1 MKNFLL
7 MVIACTAISFTA
19 FSQTKSKTTPQ
30 PAQSSFDASKLQGM
44 QWRNIGPY
52 RGGRAN
58 TISGV
63 VGDPMTYYAGYT
75 GGGVWKT
82 DDAGYNWKN
91 VSDGFFTVGSIG
103 DIGVS
108 ESDPNVIYVGT
119 GEHAVRGV
127 MTSFGNGV
135 YKSTDA
141 GKTWKNIGLEKTRH
155 ISDVVIH
162 PTNPDVVYIGA
173 QGAVHG
179 PTPDR
184 GVYKSSDGGA
194 TWRKTLFVDDNTG
207 VSSLSMDMTNPRI
220 LYAATWQHRRYPWKV
235 ESGGPGS
242 AIWKSTDAGETWKK
256 LTEGLPAEMGKIGL
270 SVSRANPERIYA
282 LIESEKSKSGLY
294 RSDDAGKTW
303 KLMTNDQIITAR
315 SWYYMEVFADPQNA
329 DVVYALNAP
338 IMRSIDGGKTFENLN
353 DVHGDCHELW
363 INPSDNKNIALA
375 QDGGGCISFSWGK
388 VWSSLNNQ
396 PTSQFYRISADR
408 QVPFWVYGGQQDNL
422 SVAIP
427 TRTNTYGILTK
438 HWFDGPGCESAAI
451 AFDDPENPTILYG
464 DCYQGTISRQDLKTM
479 EIKDIMEYPSTNL
492 GELPRNMKYRFNW
505 NAPLINSPHDSK
517 VMYHGGNVL
526 FKTTNGGLKWDPIS
540 PDLTR
545 NEETKQLHGGGPF
558 TNEGAGGENY
568 NTIYYVAESTL
579 EKGVIYAGTDCGLIH
594 ITKDEGKTWTNI
606 TPPGMPEAMIHSIE
620 VSPHDR
626 GTVYFAATRYKFNDY
641 SNLSYKSNDYGKTWT
656 RIGNGVEADDFL
668 RVIREDPKSRGLL
681 YAGAERGFYVSF
693 DQGASFHKLQLNLP
707 VVPVT
712 DLVVRDND
720 LAASTAGR
728 SFWVLDDLSALQQ
741 SMGNFSAAKMRLF
754 QPKPTYRI
762 FGAPGFFLI
771 TEHGV
776 GKNPPEGVQLDYYL
790 SEEASSKSLKLEI
803 MNQKGDVIRDFSNSE
818 DKNFKSYPGGPSKA
832 PVLSSKV
839 GLNRFVWDF
848 RTKAL
853 PDVPG
858 VFVFEGNYNGHR
870 VAPGKYKARMTLDDI
885 SSEVDFE
892 ILGDPR
898 LTVSAADWAVQQQ
911 LIERAED
918 AIIEIHGAVN
928 TIRKLDDQLNSIQ
941 EQYKSNENA
950 KDVIK
955 VAEDLSKKV
964 KDWQSNII
972 ELRQKGFQDALNW
985 PAKLNSE
992 FFLIRNNLDTHDP
1005 SVPEG
1010 YKTRFDDLQKSW
1022 SRYKEQYNDL
1032 INKEVQN
1039 LNNAFRSKDIP
1050 LLNVKTDEIQL
1061 NN

>member
-1 MKNFLL
+1 MIRLLFLTV
-7 MVIACTAISFTA
+7 VIASLHTTVW
-19 FSQTKSKTTPQ
+19 SQRKSKAAP
-30 PAQSSFDASKLQGM
+30 PATSSAVDVSNFAAL

-63 VGDPMTYYAGYT
+63 IGDPMTYYTGYT

-82 DDAGYNWKN
+82 VDGGYNWTN
-91 VSDGFFTVGSIG
+91 VSDGFFGVGSIG
-103 DIGVS
+103 DIAVS
-108 ESDPNVIYVGT
+108 ESDPNVVYVGT

-127 MTSFGNGV
+127 MTSFGDGV

-155 ISDVVIH
+155 ISDVIIH
-162 PTNPDVVYIGA
+162 PNNPDVVFIGA

-179 PTPDR
+179 PSADR
-184 GVYKSSDGGA
+184 GVYKSVDGGA
-194 TWRKTLFVDDNTG
+194 TWKKTLYVDENTG
-207 VSSLSMDMTNPRI
+207 VSSLSMDMSNPRI

-242 AIWKSTDAGETWKK
+242 AIWKSTDSGETWTK
-256 LTEGLPAEMGKIGL
+256 LTNGLPAEMGKIGL
-270 SVSRANPERIYA
+270 SVSRANPERVYA
-282 LIESEKSKSGLY
+282 LIEAEKVKSGLY

-303 KLMTNDQIITAR
+303 SLQSNDQIITAR

-338 IMRSIDGGKTFENLN
+338 IMRSIDGGKTWINLN

-363 INPSDNKNIALA
+363 INPHDNKNIALA

-396 PTSQFYRISADR
+396 PTSQFYRVSADR
-408 QVPFWVYGGQQDNL
+408 QVPYWLYAGQQDNL

-427 TRTNTYGILTK
+427 SRTNTYGILTK

-451 AFDDPENPTILYG
+451 AFDDPYNPTVLYG
-464 DCYQGTISRQDLKTM
+464 DCYQGTISRQEVSTKEL
-479 EIKDIMEYPSTNL
+479 KDIMEYPSTNL
-492 GELPRNMKYRFNW
+492 GEQPRNMKYRFNW
-505 NAPLINSPHDSK
+505 NAPLINSPHDPK
-517 VMYHGGNVL
+517 IMYHAGNVL
-526 FKTTNGGLKWDPIS
+526 FRTNNGGQSWGPIS

-545 NEETKQLHGGGPF
+545 NDESKQRQGGGPF

-568 NTIYYVAESTL
+568 NTIYYVAESPL
-579 EKGVIYAGTDCGLIH
+579 EKGVIYTGSDCGLMH
-594 ITKDEGKTWTNI
+594 VTRDDGKTWTNI
-606 TPPGMPEAMIHSIE
+606 TPPDMPETMIHSIE
-620 VSPHDR
+620 VSPHDK

-641 SNLSYKSNDYGKTWT
+641 SNMSYKSTDYGKTWT
-656 RIGNGVEADDFL
+656 KIGNGVAKDDFI
-668 RVIREDPKSRGLL
+668 RVIREDQKTKGLL
-681 YAGAERGFYVSF
+681 YAGAERGFYISF
-693 DQGASFHKLQLNLP
+693 DQGASFQKFQSNLP
-707 VVPVT
+707 VVPIT
-712 DLVVRDND
+712 DLIIRDND

-728 SFWVLDDLSALQQ
+728 SFWILDDLSALQQ
-741 SMGNFSAAKMRLF
+741 SKGDFGSAKVKLV

-762 FGAPGFFLI
+762 FGAPGFYLI

-790 SEEASSKSLKLEI
+790 SEKVTDKTITLEI
-803 MNQKGDVIRDFSNSE
+803 LDGQGQVIRNYTNQEAKD
-818 DKNFKSYPGGPSKA
+818 FKSYPGGPSKPTPIPA
-832 PVLSSKV
+832 NK

-848 RTKAL
+848 RTNGL

-870 VAPGKYKARMTLDDI
+870 VAPGKYKAKMTYDGVTSEADI
-885 SSEVDFE
+885 E
-892 ILGDPR
+892 IMADPR
-898 LTVSAADWAVQQQ
+898 LKVSNVAWTEQQA
-911 LIERAED
+911 LIKKAED
-918 AIIEIHGAVN
+918 AIVEVHDAVN
-928 TIRKLDDQLNSIQ
+928 KIRKVDQQLKTIGD
-941 EQYKSNENA
+941 QYKSNDNA
-950 KDVIK
+950 TDLVKA
-955 VAEDLSKKV
+955 AEELSKKI
-964 KDWQSNII
+964 KEWQSNIL
-972 ELRQKGFQDALNW
+972 EERQKGFQDALNW
-985 PAKLNSE
+985 PSKLNSE

-1005 SVPEG
+1005 RVPEG

-1022 SRYKEQYNDL
+1022 SGYRQQYNQI
-1032 INKEVQN
+1032 INQEVKK
-1039 LNNAFRSKDIP
+1039 LNEIFQSKDIP
-1050 LLNVKTDEIQL
+1050 LLNVETSDSML

>member
-1 MKNFLL
+1 MIRLLFLTV
-7 MVIACTAISFTA
+7 VIASLHTTVW
-19 FSQTKSKTTPQ
+19 SQRKSKAAP
-30 PAQSSFDASKLQGM
+30 PAASSAVDVSNFAAL

-63 VGDPMTYYAGYT
+63 IGDPMTYYTGYT

-82 DDAGYNWKN
+82 VDGGYNWTN
-91 VSDGFFTVGSIG
+91 VSDGFFGVGSIG
-103 DIGVS
+103 DIAVS
-108 ESDPNVIYVGT
+108 ESDPNVVYVGT

-127 MTSFGNGV
+127 MTSFGDGV

-155 ISDVVIH
+155 ISDVIIH
-162 PTNPDVVYIGA
+162 PSNPDVVYIGA

-179 PTPDR
+179 PSADR
-184 GVYKSSDGGA
+184 GVYKSVDGGT
-194 TWRKTLFVDDNTG
+194 TWKKTLYVDENTG
-207 VSSLSMDMTNPRI
+207 VSSLSMDMSNPRI

-242 AIWKSTDAGETWKK
+242 AIWKSTDSGETWTK
-256 LTEGLPAEMGKIGL
+256 LSNGLPAEMGKIGL
-270 SVSRANPERIYA
+270 SVSRANPERVYA
-282 LIESEKSKSGLY
+282 LIEAEKVKSGLY

-303 KLMTNDQIITAR
+303 SLQSNDQIITAR

-338 IMRSIDGGKTFENLN
+338 IMRSIDGGKTWINLN
-353 DVHGDCHELW
+353 DIHGDCHELW
-363 INPSDNKNIALA
+363 INPANNKNIALA

-396 PTSQFYRISADR
+396 PTSQFYRVSADR
-408 QVPFWVYGGQQDNL
+408 QVPYWLYAGQQDNL

-451 AFDDPENPTILYG
+451 AFDDPYNPTVLYG
-464 DCYQGTISRQDLKTM
+464 DCYQGTISRQEVSTKEL
-479 EIKDIMEYPSTNL
+479 KDIMEYPSTNL
-492 GELPRNMKYRFNW
+492 GEQPRNMKYRFNW
-505 NAPLINSPHDSK
+505 NAPLINSPHDPK
-517 VMYHGGNVL
+517 IMYHAGNVL
-526 FKTTNGGLKWDPIS
+526 FRTNNGGQSWDPIS

-545 NEETKQLHGGGPF
+545 NDESKQRQGGGPF

-568 NTIYYVAESTL
+568 NTIYYVAESPL
-579 EKGVIYAGTDCGLIH
+579 EKGVIYTGSDCGLMH
-594 ITKDEGKTWTNI
+594 VTRDDGKTWTNI
-606 TPPGMPEAMIHSIE
+606 TPPDMPETMIHSIE
-620 VSPHDR
+620 VSPHDK

-641 SNLSYKSNDYGKTWT
+641 SNMSYKSTDYGKTWT
-656 RIGNGVEADDFL
+656 KIGNGIGKDDFI
-668 RVIREDPKSRGLL
+668 RVIREDLKTKGLL
-681 YAGAERGFYVSF
+681 YAGAERGFYISF
-693 DQGASFHKLQLNLP
+693 DQGASFQKFQSNLP

-712 DLVVRDND
+712 DLIIRDND

-728 SFWVLDDLSALQQ
+728 SFWILDDLSSLQQ
-741 SMGNFSAAKMRLF
+741 SKGDFGSAKVKVV

-762 FGAPGFFLI
+762 FGAPGFYLI

-790 SEEASSKSLKLEI
+790 SEKVTDKTVTLEI
-803 MNQKGDVIRDFSNSE
+803 LDAQGQVIRNYTNQEVKD
-818 DKNFKSYPGGPSKA
+818 FKSYPGGPSK
-832 PVLSSKV
+832 PTVLPSNK

-848 RTKAL
+848 RTNGL

-870 VAPGKYKARMTLDDI
+870 VAPGKYKTRMTYDGVTSEADI
-885 SSEVDFE
+885 E
-892 ILGDPR
+892 ILADPR
-898 LTVSAADWAVQQQ
+898 LKVSASAWTEQQA
-911 LIERAED
+911 LIKKAED
-918 AIIEIHGAVN
+918 AIVEVHDAVN
-928 TIRKLDDQLNSIQ
+928 KIRKVDQQLKTIGD
-941 EQYKSNENA
+941 QYKSNDNA
-950 KDVIK
+950 TDLVKA
-955 VAEDLSKKV
+955 AEELSKKISE
-964 KDWQSNII
+964 WQSNIL
-972 ELRQKGFQDALNW
+972 EERQKGFQDALNW
-985 PAKLNSE
+985 PSKLNSE

-1005 SVPEG
+1005 RVPEG
-1010 YKTRFDDLQKSW
+1010 YKTRFDDLQKNW
-1022 SRYKEQYNDL
+1022 SGYRQQYNQI
-1032 INKEVQN
+1032 INQEVKK
-1039 LNNAFRSKDIP
+1039 LNEIFRSKDIP
-1050 LLNVKTDEIQL
+1050 LLNVDTNDSML